1 MPKPTRKNKL
11 LIADEQLDRE
21 DYDEQEETE
30 VEPELEEEDSG
41 HYAEDQNLDDV
52 EDELALIEEEQRVPG
67 SSKLKLSKGGKPGK
81 TEKQIDW
88 EPSNTL
94 KAPKKRPG
102 MTQRWIRYSLHNED
116 DPKNWTRAMR
126 DGWSPRKISTLPE
139 GHNEPTIQHGKLG
152 TLISVGDLVLCEMPI
167 ERFLARKRY
176 FQAKYDRQLAAI
188 QKRPINAAEQ
198 LGGPPIQV
206 ASKKSV
212 TYGRRKAS
220 RTSEE

>member
-1 MPKPTRKNKL
+1 MPKPTRNKL
-11 LIADEQLDRE
+11 LIADEELDNE
-21 DYDEQEETE
+21 GHEETE
-30 VEPELEEEDSG
+30 VEAEDDEDTG
-41 HYAEDQNLDDV
+41 HYGEEQNLDDV
-52 EDELALIEEEQRVPG
+52 EDELQAIEDEERTPG
-67 SSKLKLSKGGKPGK
+67 ISKSKNSKNAKPTK
-81 TEKQIDW
+81 IEKQLDW

-188 QKRPINAAEQ
+188 QKRPISDAEQ

-220 RTSEE
+220 RTEE